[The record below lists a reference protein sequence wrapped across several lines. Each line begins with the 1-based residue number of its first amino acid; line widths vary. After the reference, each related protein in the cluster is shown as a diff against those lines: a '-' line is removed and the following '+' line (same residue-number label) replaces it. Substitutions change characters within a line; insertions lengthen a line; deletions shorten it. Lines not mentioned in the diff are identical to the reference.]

1 MRLLPIVPLVLALAA
16 FILGFLCIFAG
27 NKTSFMQDYPV
38 LTLNISRIGQSIS
51 ASSLF
56 DKRSGIRD
64 SLSSSLDSLHDSASE
79 AKGDVTNAI
88 EGKVDNITDTIK
100 GEAQELANDAAA
112 SVAKGLGL
120 RDFYAVHI
128 LNYCQGYYTP
138 GPVKNAT
145 VKKIGRNTTTCK
157 DPTAMFA
164 FDPTQAL
171 ITNLNETVNGSLSEK
186 RAQQILDAVNW
197 PESLQDSMDDL
208 KVVFKAQFV
217 LYCIA
222 IGFTFL
228 TILSCLF
235 WFLRDGRVGPLANIV
250 TASLAF
256 LFMGVASAIGTAI
269 AVKGAHKI
277 NKHGNRIGIEGQRGD
292 GFLGLTWAATAC
304 LFVAA
309 IAGCFG
315 CFGVRKRTT
324 KPYTGEKTTS

>member
-1 MRLLPIVPLVLALAA
+1 
-16 FILGFLCIFAG
+16 
-27 NKTSFMQDYPV
+27 MQDYPV
-38 LTLNISRIGQSIS
+38 LTLNISRIGQNIS

-56 DKRSGIRD
+56 DKRSAQILD
-64 SLSSSLDSLHDSASE
+64 SLSSGLDSLQDSASD
-79 AKGDVTNAI
+79 AKDDVTNAI
-88 EGKVDNITDTIK
+88 GGKVDNITDTIK

-112 SVAKGLGL
+112 SIAKGLGL
-120 RDFYAVHI
+120 RDFYSVHI

-145 VKKIGRNTTTCK
+145 VKNIGKNVTSCK

-171 ITNLNETVNGSLSEK
+171 VTNLNETVNGSLSTR
-186 RAQQILDAVNW
+186 RAEQILEAINW

-208 KVVFKAQFV
+208 KAAFKAQFV

-228 TILSCLF
+228 TLLSCVF

-256 LFMGVASAIGTAI
+256 LFMGIASAIGTAI
-269 AVKGAHKI
+269 AVKGAHSI
-277 NKHGNRIGIEGQRGD
+277 NKYGNRVGIEGQRGD

-309 IAGCFG
+309 IAGCLG
-315 CFGVRKRTT
+315 CFGVRKRST
-324 KPYTGEKTTS
+324 KPYNGEKPAS